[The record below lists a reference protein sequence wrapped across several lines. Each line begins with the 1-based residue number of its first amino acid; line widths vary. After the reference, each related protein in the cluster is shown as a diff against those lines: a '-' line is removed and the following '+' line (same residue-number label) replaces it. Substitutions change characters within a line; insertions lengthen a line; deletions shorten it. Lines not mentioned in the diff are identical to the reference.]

1 MGRGYRA
8 FVGYDQGVY
17 HIISKV
23 AGGGLIFGDEDKEY
37 FVNLMT
43 KLSRA
48 YYVNLISYTVM
59 SNHFHI
65 LLSNSDEAVRTATR
79 EDLISKYKA
88 GFGDNAEPPEGSYIK
103 DSFEIDYDED
113 GGTERLRR
121 RLGSVSRF
129 VQDLKQRFSKW
140 YNRQHDRK
148 GYLWGERFK
157 GIVIS
162 KGEPELICSAYIDLN
177 AVRAGI
183 VKRPEDYRWS
193 SIGLR
198 ARNRSH
204 AEKILDKIII
214 SEEKVVTSVDKKTG
228 RVVQSVERRDKVVSH
243 RFYAGFVYESG
254 LIEKEGTARI
264 SDGVY
269 DDVFGAA
276 RGLLK
281 RLGVGDALRYRFRN
295 LSEGIAFGSYKFI
308 SDLQEKLGRVFIK
321 PRGVFGEQDKHKNQK
336 DTDKKDI
343 QQAILYSTRKLKQV
357 KK

>member
-8 FVGYDQGVY
+8 FVGYDYGVY

-23 AGGGLIFGDEDKEY
+23 AGSGLIFGDEDKEY
-37 FVNLMT
+37 FVNLMI

-65 LLSNSDEAVRTATR
+65 LLSNSDKEVRMATR
-79 EDLISKYKA
+79 EELISKYKS

-162 KGEPELICSAYIDLN
+162 KGEHELICSAYIDLN

-198 ARNRSH
+198 ARNRVY

-214 SEEKVVTSVDKKTG
+214 NEEKVITRVDKKTG
-228 RVVQSVERRDKVVSH
+228 RVIQSVERKDKIVTH
-243 RFYAGFVYESG
+243 MFYASFVYESG
-254 LIEKEGTARI
+254 RVEREGAARI
-264 SDGVY
+264 SGGNN
-269 DDVFGAA
+269 DVFGEA

-281 RLGVGDALRYRFRN
+281 RLGIGDSLRYRFRN

-308 SDLQEKLGRVFIK
+308 SDLQEKLGRAFIK
-321 PRGVFGEQDKHKNQK
+321 PREVLGKQEKQK
-336 DTDKKDI
+336 DTKT
-343 QQAILYSTRKLKQV
+343 QNILYSTRKLKQV